1 LRKTPR
7 WQAKTLFNTYVTKP
21 KQNLPEEVEIRRAPK
36 IATWAITGAV
46 FGAVTAFVVFLLI
59 PQDQRSNE
67 NILGLL
73 ILSLGSL
80 GFGLGLFFAL
90 AIDLLTS
97 RKTKRALAE
106 RADQ

>member
-1 LRKTPR
+1 M
-7 WQAKTLFNTYVTKP
+7 
-21 KQNLPEEVEIRRAPK
+21 EIRRAPK

-46 FGAVTAFVVFLLI
+46 FGAIAAFVVFLFI
-59 PQDQRSNE
+59 PADQRSSE

-73 ILSLGSL
+73 ILSFGSL
-80 GFGLGLFFAL
+80 GFGLGLAFAL

>member
-1 LRKTPR
+1 M
-7 WQAKTLFNTYVTKP
+7 TKP

-36 IATWAITGAV
+36 MAVWAITGAV
-46 FGAVTAFVVFLLI
+46 FGTFTAFVLFLFI
-59 PQDQRSNE
+59 PQDQRSSE

-73 ILSLGSL
+73 ILSFGSL
-80 GFGLGLFFAL
+80 GFGLGLAFAI
-90 AIDLLTS
+90 AVDVLTS

>member
-1 LRKTPR
+1 M
-7 WQAKTLFNTYVTKP
+7 TKP

-46 FGAVTAFVVFLLI
+46 FGAIAAFVVYLFI
-59 PQDQRSNE
+59 PADQRSNE

-73 ILSLGSL
+73 ILSFGSL
-80 GFGLGLFFAL
+80 GFGLGLAFAL
-90 AIDLLTS
+90 AIDLVTS

>member
-1 LRKTPR
+1 
-7 WQAKTLFNTYVTKP
+7 LFNTLVTKP

-46 FGAVTAFVVFLLI
+46 LGAIAAFVVYLLI
-59 PQDQRSNE
+59 PAEQRSNE
-67 NILGLL
+67 NILGFL
-73 ILSLGSL
+73 ILSFGSFA
-80 GFGLGLFFAL
+80 FGLGLVL
-90 AIDLLTS
+90 AIAVDLITS

>member
-1 LRKTPR
+1 M
-7 WQAKTLFNTYVTKP
+7 TKP
-21 KQNLPEEVEIRRAPK
+21 QQNLPEEVEIRRAPK

-46 FGAVTAFVVFLLI
+46 FGAIVAFMVFLLI

-80 GFGLGLFFAL
+80 GFGVGLFFAL

-106 RADQ
+106 RANQ

>member
-1 LRKTPR
+1 M
-7 WQAKTLFNTYVTKP
+7 TKP

-36 IATWAITGAV
+36 ILPWAITGAV
-46 FGAVTAFVVFLLI
+46 FGAIVAVVLFLLI
-59 PQDQRSNE
+59 PADQRSNE

-80 GFGLGLFFAL
+80 GFGLGLAFAL

>member
-1 LRKTPR
+1 M
-7 WQAKTLFNTYVTKP
+7 TKP
-21 KQNLPEEVEIRRAPK
+21 KQNLPVEVEIRRAPK
-36 IATWAITGAV
+36 MAVWAITGAV
-46 FGAVTAFVVFLLI
+46 FGAFTAFVLFLFI

-80 GFGLGLFFAL
+80 GFGLGLAFAI
-90 AIDLLTS
+90 AVDLLTS

-106 RADQ
+106 RSDQ

>member
-1 LRKTPR
+1 M
-7 WQAKTLFNTYVTKP
+7 TKP
-21 KQNLPEEVEIRRAPK
+21 KQKLPEEVEIRRAPK

-46 FGAVTAFVVFLLI
+46 FGAIAAFVIFLFI
-59 PQDQRSNE
+59 PSDQRSNE

-73 ILSLGSL
+73 ILSFGSL
-80 GFGLGLFFAL
+80 GFGLGLAFAL

>member
-1 LRKTPR
+1 LRKNPR

-36 IATWAITGAV
+36 MAVWAITGAV
-46 FGAVTAFVVFLLI
+46 LGAIAALVVFVLI

-80 GFGLGLFFAL
+80 GFGCGLIFAL

-97 RKTKRALAE
+97 SKTKRALAE
-106 RADQ
+106 RANQ

>member
-1 LRKTPR
+1 M
-7 WQAKTLFNTYVTKP
+7 FNTYVTKP

-46 FGAVTAFVVFLLI
+46 FGAIVAFVVYLLI

-80 GFGLGLFFAL
+80 GFGVGLFLAL

-106 RADQ
+106 RANQ

>member
-1 LRKTPR
+1 M
-7 WQAKTLFNTYVTKP
+7 TKP
-21 KQNLPEEVEIRRAPK
+21 KKNLPEEVEIRRAPK

-46 FGAVTAFVVFLLI
+46 FGAIAAFVVFLFI
-59 PQDQRSNE
+59 PADQRSSE

-73 ILSLGSL
+73 ILSFGSL
-80 GFGLGLFFAL
+80 GFGLGLAFAL

>member
-1 LRKTPR
+1 
-7 WQAKTLFNTYVTKP
+7 LFNTLVTKP

-46 FGAVTAFVVFLLI
+46 FGAIAAFVIFLFI
-59 PQDQRSNE
+59 PADQRSNE

-73 ILSLGSL
+73 ILSFGSL
-80 GFGLGLFFAL
+80 GFGLGLAFAL
-90 AIDLLTS
+90 AIDLFTS